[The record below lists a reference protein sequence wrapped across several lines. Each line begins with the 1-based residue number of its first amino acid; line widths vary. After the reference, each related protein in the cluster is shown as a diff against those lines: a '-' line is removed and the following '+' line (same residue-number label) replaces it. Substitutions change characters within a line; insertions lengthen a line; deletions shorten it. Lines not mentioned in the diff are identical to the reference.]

1 MFTMC
6 SMSLRPIDRALQWA
20 AEKGWNQSEFARH
33 LGVSAANVT
42 NWKVRGLPPEQLE
55 AVALALGRGVDE
67 LLGREPYPALSEA
80 AMTALTEMTTP
91 QRQAQLLSLGADE
104 MWLPKHE
111 GVYAMMGHGG
121 DTSGTEI
128 VSLVRVSK
136 EGLRTK
142 LGQRPHTGMQNLRLI
157 TAYGSSMSP
166 TFDSGDVLVVDS
178 GVQTVPDD
186 GIYVFSKNGDLFV
199 KRLQRAMD
207 GSLMVISDNPQ
218 HARDRIARD
227 DRASYQVHG
236 RVLLAWNGRLL

>member
-1 MFTMC
+1 MN
-6 SMSLRPIDRALQWA
+6 LRPVDRALQWA
-20 AEKGWNQSEFARH
+20 ADKGWNQSEFAKQ
-33 LGVSAANVT
+33 LGVAPANVT
-42 NWKVRGLPPEQLE
+42 NWKARGLPPEQFE
-55 AVALALGRGVDE
+55 QVALVLGCSVDE

-80 AMTALTEMTTP
+80 AVATLTEMTAAN
-91 QRQAQLLSLGADE
+91 RQAQLLSLEADE

-128 VSLVRVSK
+128 VLLIRVSK
-136 EGLRTK
+136 EGLRAK
-142 LGQRPHTGMQNLRLI
+142 LGQHPHTGMQNLRLI

-186 GIYVFSKNGDLFV
+186 GIYVFSRDGDLFV

-218 HARDRIARD
+218 HAQDRIARN
-227 DRASYQVHG
+227 DRAAYQIHG
-236 RVLLAWNGRLL
+236 RVLLAWNGRVL